1 MKIARMAWGMALF
14 AACAGATT
22 IIPMSVEELS
32 QKAGSIVEAR
42 AIDSRSEWNPQHTL
56 IYTYTRFAVSRTLKG
71 SAAQTITVKQFGG
84 SADGYTQH
92 ISGVRQFLDG
102 EETLLFLR
110 GSVAHDG
117 TQVIVGLMQ
126 GHFNVFRDT
135 AGETMVS
142 NGIPQ
147 ATRPPRG
154 KATEIHGT
162 AIPLASMEQRIARAI
177 SK

>member
-56 IYTYTRFAVSRTLKG
+56 IYTYTRFAVWRTLKG
-71 SAAQTITVKQFGG
+71 SAAQIITVKQLGG
-84 SADGYTQH
+84 SAGGYTQQ
-92 ISGVRQFLDG
+92 ISGVREFQAG

-110 GSVAHDG
+110 GSVARDG
-117 TQVIVGLMQ
+117 THVIVGLMQ
-126 GHFNVFRDT
+126 GHFNVFRDA

-147 ATRPPRG
+147 GTRPPRG
-154 KATEIHGT
+154 EAAEIHST